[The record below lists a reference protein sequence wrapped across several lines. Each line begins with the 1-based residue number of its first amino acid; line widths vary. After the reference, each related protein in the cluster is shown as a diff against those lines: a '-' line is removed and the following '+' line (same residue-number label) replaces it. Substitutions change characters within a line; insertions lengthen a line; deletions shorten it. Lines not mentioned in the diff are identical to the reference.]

1 MKASVLAIVA
11 LLLMAAGGP
20 RLFCQASYPIPL
32 LNTPLVPAAKSPG
45 GHSFVLTVNGNGF
58 TPESLVR
65 WNGSV
70 RKTTFVSNIQLKA
83 KIRSSDLAAA
93 SSALVTVSNP
103 GRHHS
108 SNPVPFQVTTPEQTI
123 TMEVIPTNFSG
134 NATAAD
140 LNGDGIPDLI
150 VAQSSSLI
158 IAFGEGNG
166 KFQQSQVIPLPS
178 TPSSVTLGG
187 FGSCSKSG
195 KPDIALVANGVM
207 LLHNNGQGVFDK
219 IRTVTRRAFSSLAAA
234 DLDGDGW
241 LDLVGTQQSAPGY
254 VFVILRD
261 ANGRFKA
268 PVRYRTGKDPNSV
281 AIGDFNRDG
290 IADLAVLNST
300 DDSISIL
307 LGNGDGTFQRQ
318 TIYSAGS
325 TGDFPYPLLVA
336 DFNGD
341 GKLDLARA
349 AALFTAGT
357 GVLLGNGDGTFQPV
371 RDYGSSSYGLV
382 TGDFTGDGILDLA
395 MGLNGTGTGILL
407 GKGDGT
413 FPILDNFDFQ
423 DRGFGVSVADFNNN
437 GRLDLAATTSNGVVV
452 LMQ

>member
-1 MKASVLAIVA
+1 
-11 LLLMAAGGP
+11 
-20 RLFCQASYPIPL
+20 
-32 LNTPLVPAAKSPG
+32 
-45 GHSFVLTVNGNGF
+45 
-58 TPESLVR
+58 
-65 WNGSV
+65 
-70 RKTTFVSNIQLKA
+70 
-83 KIRSSDLAAA
+83 
-93 SSALVTVSNP
+93 
-103 GRHHS
+103 
-108 SNPVPFQVTTPEQTI
+108 
-123 TMEVIPTNFSG
+123 
-134 NATAAD
+134 
-140 LNGDGIPDLI
+140 
-150 VAQSSSLI
+150 
-158 IAFGEGNG
+158 
-166 KFQQSQVIPLPS
+166 
-178 TPSSVTLGG
+178 
-187 FGSCSKSG
+187 
-195 KPDIALVANGVM
+195 
-207 LLHNNGQGVFDK
+207 
-219 IRTVTRRAFSSLAAA
+219 
-234 DLDGDGW
+234 
-241 LDLVGTQQSAPGY
+241 
-254 VFVILRD
+254 
-261 ANGRFKA
+261 
-268 PVRYRTGKDPNSV
+268 
-281 AIGDFNRDG
+281 
-290 IADLAVLNST
+290 LAVLNST

-307 LGNGDGTFQRQ
+307 LGTGDGTFQRQ